1 MIVQT
6 KEGLCKKCYSCIRG
20 CPVKAIKVQNDQ
32 AFVLKENCISCGNC
46 IKLCSQDAKEVRE
59 GVPIH
64 KIVQNFKTKIAIL
77 APSFVSYYTDVHPLQ
92 VVAAL
97 RKLGFN
103 YVYETAFGAEL
114 VAESYRNF
122 LSKVIDEK
130 SEKTYI
136 SSACPA
142 IVNLVCKYYPEFI
155 QNLVNIVSPMVA
167 MGRFLKEKFKDAHI
181 TFIGPCVAK
190 KSEIEDN
197 FSNQYIDNVWT
208 FKELDNFFGELNID
222 PKRKNFSDFDGYFP
236 RVGRAFALSGG
247 LLKTASIGTDI
258 LETDIIVVDGKDEV
272 LNFFDALRS
281 GRINPKFVD
290 MLFCKGCIDG
300 PIMQYKG
307 SLQERAQRIVNYV
320 KNYYFQSIGEEYL
333 SPKVGLTREFTK
345 KDRLTFIE
353 PKEEDIKKVL
363 DEMKIYNGGE
373 NLNCGACG
381 YENCYEKAKAVV
393 IGLAEIEM
401 CLPYLLNKMSVSN
414 QTLLQDYQV
423 IQKELY
429 KDKDFGFILGK
440 THKMREIWEQIEK
453 VAPTSTTVLLR
464 GESGTGK
471 EMLAILIHQRSNRKN
486 KPMITVNCTTL
497 NENLLESELF
507 GHVKGAFTGA
517 TENKKGLFEA
527 ANNGTIFLDEI
538 GDMPINL
545 QTKLLRVLQN
555 GEIRAIGS
563 TEVKK
568 VDVRVIA
575 ATNRNLEELIKE
587 GKFREDLYYRLNVF
601 TITLPPLRERKDDIP
616 YFLHHLIESASKK
629 IGKKIKSVEKEVIR
643 YLKAYH
649 WPGNIRE
656 LANVVERAVILAQG
670 EELKLKDFPIYIQNT
685 TPEIE
690 IAPLNKN
697 MWDLREE
704 HLNQFEKNLI
714 KKYLKQTMG
723 NVKKAA
729 ELAGIPRPT
738 FHNLMKKHNIK
749 REDIFRQ

>member
-1 MIVQT
+1 MIIQT

-46 IKLCSQDAKEVRE
+46 IKLCSQDAKAVEM
-59 GVPIH
+59 GMSIH
-64 KIVQNFKTKIAIL
+64 ELLQSGKTKIALL
-77 APSFVSYYTDVHPLQ
+77 APSFVSYYNDSHPLQ
-92 VVAAL
+92 LVAAL
-97 RKLGFN
+97 RKLGFD
-103 YVYETAFGAEL
+103 YVYETAYGAEL
-114 VAESYRNF
+114 VAESYRGF
-122 LSKVIDEK
+122 LNKAI
-130 SEKTYI
+130 SEKNENTFI
-136 SSACPA
+136 SSPCPA

-155 QNLVNIVSPMVA
+155 PNLVNIVSPMIA
-167 MGRFLKEKFKDAHI
+167 MGRFLKERFKDAHI

-190 KSEIEDN
+190 KSEIHDN
-197 FSNQYIDNVWT
+197 FENVCIDNVWT
-208 FKELDNFFGELNID
+208 FKELDCFFSEFNID

-236 RVGRAFALSGG
+236 RIGRAFALSGG

-272 LNFFDALRS
+272 LSFFEALKS
-281 GRINPKFVD
+281 GRIKPKFVD

-300 PIMQYKG
+300 PVMQNKG
-307 SLQERAQRIVNYV
+307 SLHERVERVVNYV
-320 KNYYFQSIGEEYL
+320 KNYYFQSAGEEY
-333 SPKVGLTREFTK
+333 PFPDKGLLREFSK
-345 KDRLTFIE
+345 KDRLIFIE
-353 PKEEDIKKVL
+353 PKEEDIKRVL
-363 DEMKIYNGGE
+363 DEMKVYNGGE

-401 CLPYLLNKMSVSN
+401 CLPYLLNKMSIN
-414 QTLLQDYQV
+414 NLTLLQDYQV
-423 IQKELY
+423 IQNELY

-440 THKMREIWEQIEK
+440 THKMREIWDQIEK

-471 EMLAILIHQRSNRKN
+471 EMLAILIHQKSNRKN

-507 GHVKGAFTGA
+507 GHVKGSFTGA

-616 YFLHHLIESASKK
+616 YFLHHLIDSASKK

-685 TPEIE
+685 SPELE
-690 IAPLNKN
+690 SLPVNKN
-697 MWDLREE
+697 LWDLREE
-704 HLNQFEKNLI
+704 HLQQFERNLI
-714 KKYLKQTMG
+714 KRFLKQSMG

-749 REDIFRQ
+749 REDIFRH

>member
-1 MIVQT
+1 MIIQT

-46 IKLCSQDAKEVRE
+46 IKLCSQDAKEVKSGISIQE
-59 GVPIH
+59 LL
-64 KIVQNFKTKIAIL
+64 QNNHTNIALL
-77 APSFVSYYTDVHPLQ
+77 APSFVSYYNDSHPLQ
-92 VVAAL
+92 LVAAL
-97 RKLGFN
+97 RKLGFD
-103 YVYETAFGAEL
+103 YVYETAYGAEL
-114 VAESYRNF
+114 VAESYREF
-122 LSKVIDEK
+122 LNRVITEK
-130 SEKTYI
+130 IDNTFI
-136 SSACPA
+136 SSPCPA
-142 IVNLVCKYYPEFI
+142 IINLVCKYYPEFI
-155 QNLVNIVSPMVA
+155 PNLVNIVSPMIA
-167 MGRFLKEKFKDAHI
+167 MGRFLKEKFPLSQI

-190 KSEIEDN
+190 KSEIEDKFDN
-197 FSNQYIDNVWT
+197 ICIDNVWT
-208 FKELDNFFGELNID
+208 FKELDNFFSEFNID

-236 RVGRAFALSGG
+236 RVGRSFALSGG

-272 LNFFDALRS
+272 LSFFEALKV
-281 GRINPKFVD
+281 GKIKPKFVD

-300 PIMQYKG
+300 PVMQNKG
-307 SLQERAQRIVNYV
+307 SLHERAHKLISYV
-320 KNYYFQSIGEEYL
+320 KDYYFQSAGEEYTAP
-333 SPKVGLTREFTK
+333 SSGLVREFTK
-345 KDRLTFIE
+345 KDRLIFIE
-353 PKEEDIKKVL
+353 PKEEEIKKVL

-393 IGLAEIEM
+393 VGLAEIEM
-401 CLPYLLNKMSVSN
+401 CLPYLLNKMSVN
-414 QTLLQDYQV
+414 NLTLLQDYQV
-423 IQKELY
+423 IQNELY

-471 EMLAILIHQRSNRKN
+471 EMLAVLIHQKSNRKN

-575 ATNRNLEELIKE
+575 ATNRNLENLIKE

-601 TITLPPLRERKDDIP
+601 TITLPPLRERKEDIP
-616 YFLHHLIESASKK
+616 YFLHHLIENASKK

-643 YLKAYH
+643 YLKAYQ

-685 TPEIE
+685 APELESLPI
-690 IAPLNKN
+690 NKN
-697 MWDLREE
+697 LWDLREE
-704 HLNQFEKNLI
+704 HLQQFEKNII
-714 KKYLKQTMG
+714 KRYLKQAMG
-723 NVKKAA
+723 NVKKAS

-749 REDIFRQ
+749 REDIFRH